1 MQNESLSTAA
11 KSAVFSPSSATPS
24 VAVEFRQVSKSFGQ
38 HAVIR
43 QVDLSIMTGEVVA
56 VCGPSGSGKST
67 LIRLI
72 NRLETVSD
80 GEILIDQQPTSGLK
94 GVALRQ
100 LRTHIGFVFQQFN
113 LYAHLTAQDNVSLAL
128 IKVHGWKKKDARQK
142 AQILLERVG
151 LGDKVL
157 HYPEQLSGGQQQR
170 VAIAR
175 ALVTDPSII
184 LFDEPTSA
192 LDPEMIGEVLLV
204 MQELAKSGITMIVV
218 THEMSFAREIA
229 DRVVFMDGGQIL
241 EQAEPEVFFTHPSHP
256 RAQRFLQKV
265 LFPLHPEKAGAD
277 ELAS

>member
-1 MQNESLSTAA
+1 MSQQSSSTAA
-11 KSAVFSPSSATPS
+11 VSAVFSHSSDPKKL
-24 VAVEFRQVSKSFGQ
+24 AVEFRQVSKSFGQ
-38 HAVIR
+38 HQVIK
-43 QVDLSIMTGEVVA
+43 QVDLQVASGEVVA

-72 NRLETVSD
+72 NQLETLSS
-80 GEILIDQQPTSGLK
+80 GEILIEGSATSGLT
-94 GVALRQ
+94 GAALRQ

-128 IKVHGWKKKDARQK
+128 IKVHGWKKSDARQK
-142 AQILLERVG
+142 ALALLTRVG
-151 LGDKVL
+151 LADKAQ
-157 HYPEQLSGGQQQR
+157 HYPDQLSGGQQQR

-175 ALVTDPSII
+175 ALVTDPQII

-204 MQELAKSGITMIVV
+204 MQELATSGITMIVV

-229 DRVVFMDGGQIL
+229 DRVIFMDGGQIL
-241 EQAEPEVFFTHPSHP
+241 EQAEPEQFFTNPSHP

-265 LFPLHPEKAGAD
+265 LFPLHPEKEGAR
-277 ELAS
+277 

>member
-1 MQNESLSTAA
+1 MQQDTISTAA
-11 KSAVFSPSSATPS
+11 SPAVFSHSPAAKTA
-24 VAVEFRQVSKSFGQ
+24 AVEFRQVSKSFGP
-38 HAVIR
+38 HEVIR
-43 QVDLSIMTGEVVA
+43 NVDLRVDSGEVVA

-72 NRLETVSD
+72 NQLESVTR
-80 GEILIDQQPTSGLK
+80 GEILINDQPAQNLK
-94 GVALRQ
+94 GAALRQ

-113 LYAHLTAQDNVSLAL
+113 LYAHLTAEDNVSLAL
-128 IKVHGWKKKDARQK
+128 IKVYGWKKNAAREK
-142 AQILLERVG
+142 ARALLGRVG
-151 LGDKVL
+151 LGDKAL
-157 HYPEQLSGGQQQR
+157 HYPDELSGGQQQR

-175 ALVTDPSII
+175 ALVTDPGII

-229 DRVVFMDGGQIL
+229 DRVIFMDGGEIL
-241 EQAEPEVFFTHPSHP
+241 EQAQPEDFFLRPQHP

-265 LFPLHPEKAGAD
+265 LFPLHPQTGAGR
-277 ELAS
+277 

>member
-1 MQNESLSTAA
+1 MQQDTISTAA
-11 KSAVFSPSSATPS
+11 SPAVFSHSPAAKTA
-24 VAVEFRQVSKSFGQ
+24 AVEFRQVSKSFGP
-38 HAVIR
+38 HEVIR
-43 QVDLSIMTGEVVA
+43 NVDLRVDSGEVVA

-72 NRLETVSD
+72 NQLESVTR
-80 GEILIDQQPTSGLK
+80 GEILINDQPAQNLK
-94 GVALRQ
+94 GAALRQ

-113 LYAHLTAQDNVSLAL
+113 LYAHLTAEDNVSLAL
-128 IKVHGWKKKDARQK
+128 IKVHGWKKNAAREK
-142 AQILLERVG
+142 ARALLGRVG
-151 LGDKVL
+151 LGDKAL

-175 ALVTDPSII
+175 ALVTDPGII

-229 DRVVFMDGGQIL
+229 DRVIFMDGGEIL
-241 EQAEPEVFFTHPSHP
+241 EQAQPEDFFLRPQHP

-265 LFPLHPEKAGAD
+265 LFPLHPQTGAGR
-277 ELAS
+277 

>member
-1 MQNESLSTAA
+1 MQQDSLSTAA
-11 KSAVFSPSSATPS
+11 TSAVFSRSAVKNQT
-24 VAVEFRQVSKSFGQ
+24 AVEFRRVSKSFGPHQ
-38 HAVIR
+38 VIK
-43 QVDLSIMTGEVVA
+43 QVNLSVSSGEVIA

-72 NRLETVSD
+72 NHLETLSE
-80 GEILIDQQPTSGLK
+80 GEIFINQQPTSRLNGA
-94 GVALRQ
+94 ALRQ

-113 LYAHLTAQDNVSLAL
+113 LYSHLTAQDNVSLAL
-128 IKVHGWKKKDARQK
+128 IKVHGWKREDARKK
-142 AQILLERVG
+142 AQTLLERVG
-151 LGDKVL
+151 LKDRAL

-204 MQELAKSGITMIVV
+204 MRELAQSGITMIVV

-229 DRVVFMDGGQIL
+229 NRVVFMDGGEIL
-241 EQAEPEVFFTHPSHP
+241 EEAEPEAFFTRPAHP

-265 LFPLHPEKAGAD
+265 LFPLHPEEGPAQ
-277 ELAS
+277 

>member
-1 MQNESLSTAA
+1 MQQDTISTAA
-11 KSAVFSPSSATPS
+11 ASAVFSHSSAGKTA
-24 VAVEFRQVSKSFGQ
+24 AVEFRQVSKSFGP
-38 HAVIR
+38 HEVIR
-43 QVDLSIMTGEVVA
+43 NVDLRVNSGEVVA

-72 NRLETVSD
+72 NQLESVSS
-80 GEILIDQQPTSGLK
+80 GEIFIADQPTRNLRGA
-94 GVALRQ
+94 ALRQ

-113 LYAHLTAQDNVSLAL
+113 LYAHLTAEDNVSLAL
-128 IKVHGWKKKDARQK
+128 IKVHGWKKIEAREK
-142 AQILLERVG
+142 ARALLARVG
-151 LGDKVL
+151 LGDKAQ

-175 ALVTDPSII
+175 ALVTDPGII

-229 DRVVFMDGGQIL
+229 DRVIFMDGGEIL
-241 EQAEPEVFFTHPSHP
+241 EQAQPEDFFLRPQHP

-265 LFPLHPEKAGAD
+265 LFPLHPQTGVA
-277 ELAS
+277 L